1 MDCSRRIPLVNFPIP
16 VRAVALDLDGTLLHT
31 APDLADAANRMLHA
45 LGRPMLPEALV
56 MTYVG
61 NGAAR
66 LVKRLLTGDMEAE
79 PDDALFAQAQ
89 DLFFEHYAE
98 VLTRRSAPYP
108 GAMEGIRQLHEAG
121 YTLACIT
128 NKPERFTRPLLQAM
142 GMLPYFSLVLSGDSL
157 PRKKPD
163 PLPLQHMAE
172 AFGVGV
178 AQMVMIGDSGADVD
192 AARAAGCAVIAVS
205 YGYNRGRPAAMLG
218 ADAVIDSLQEA
229 ALLLTYDQH
238 V

>member
-1 MDCSRRIPLVNFPIP
+1 VNFPIP

-31 APDLADAANRMLHA
+31 APDLADAANRMLNA
-45 LGRPMLPEALV
+45 MGRPVLPEALV

-66 LVKRLLTGDMEAE
+66 LVKRLLTGDMDAE
-79 PDDALFAQAQ
+79 PDAALFEQAQ
-89 DLFFEHYAE
+89 NLFFEHYAE

-108 GAMEGIRQLHEAG
+108 GAMDGVRQLHQAG
-121 YTLACIT
+121 YKLACIT
-128 NKPERFTRPLLQAM
+128 NKPERFTLPLLQAM

-163 PLPLQHMAE
+163 PLPLLHMAE
-172 AFGVGV
+172 MFGLSPV
-178 AQMVMIGDSGADVD
+178 QMVMIGDSSADVG
-192 AARAAGCAVIAVS
+192 AARAAGCAAIAVS
-205 YGYNRGRPAAMLG
+205 YGYNRGQPADMLG

-229 ALLLTYDQH
+229 AFLLTYDQH

>member
-1 MDCSRRIPLVNFPIP
+1 VNFPIP

-45 LGRPMLPEALV
+45 LGRPVLPETLV

-66 LVKRLLTGDMEAE
+66 LVKRLLTGDMDAE
-79 PDDALFAQAQ
+79 PDAALFEQAQA
-89 DLFFEHYAE
+89 LFFEHYAE
-98 VLTRRSAPYP
+98 VLTRRTLPYP
-108 GAMEGIRQLHEAG
+108 GAMDGVRQLHEAG
-121 YTLACIT
+121 YQLACIT

-142 GMLPYFSLVLSGDSL
+142 GMLRYFSLVLSGDSL

-163 PLPLQHMAE
+163 PLPLLHMAE
-172 AFGVGV
+172 VFGVSP
-178 AQMVMIGDSGADVD
+178 ARMVMIGDSSADVG
-192 AARAAGCAVIAVS
+192 AARAAGCAAIAVS
-205 YGYNRGRPAAMLG
+205 YGYNRGQPADMLG
-218 ADAVIDSLQEA
+218 ADAVIDSLPEA
-229 ALLLTYDQH
+229 TFLLTYDQH

>member
-1 MDCSRRIPLVNFPIP
+1 VNFPIP

-31 APDLADAANRMLHA
+31 APDLADAANRMLNA
-45 LGRPMLPEALV
+45 MGRPVLPEALV

-66 LVKRLLTGDMEAE
+66 LVKRLLTGDMDAE
-79 PDDALFAQAQ
+79 PDAALFEQAQ
-89 DLFFEHYAE
+89 NLFFEHYAE

-108 GAMEGIRQLHEAG
+108 GAMDGVRQLHQAG
-121 YTLACIT
+121 YKLACIT
-128 NKPERFTRPLLQAM
+128 NKPERFTLPLLQAM

-163 PLPLQHMAE
+163 PLPLLHMAE
-172 AFGVGV
+172 MFGLSP
-178 AQMVMIGDSGADVD
+178 AQMVMIGDSSADVG
-192 AARAAGCAVIAVS
+192 AARAAGCAAIAVS
-205 YGYNRGRPAAMLG
+205 YGYNRGQPADMLG

-229 ALLLTYDQH
+229 AFLLTYDQH

>member
-1 MDCSRRIPLVNFPIP
+1 MKFPIP

-31 APDLADAANRMLHA
+31 APDLADAANRMLNA
-45 LGRPMLPEALV
+45 LGRAMLPEPLV

-66 LVKRLLTGDMEAE
+66 LVKRLLTGDMDAE
-79 PDDALFAQAQ
+79 PDAVLFEQAQA
-89 DLFFEHYAE
+89 LFFEHYAE
-98 VLTRRSAPYP
+98 VLTRRTVPYP
-108 GAMEGIRQLHEAG
+108 GAMEGVRQLHEAG
-121 YTLACIT
+121 YKLACIT

-142 GMLPYFSLVLSGDSL
+142 GMLPYLSLVLSGDSL

-163 PLPLQHMAE
+163 PLPLLHMAE
-172 AFGVGV
+172 AFGVSPS
-178 AQMVMIGDSGADVD
+178 QMVMIGDSSADVG
-192 AARAAGCAVIAVS
+192 AARAAGCAAIAVS
-205 YGYNRGRPAAMLG
+205 YGYNRGQPASMLG

-229 ALLLTYDQH
+229 AFLLTYDQH

>member
-1 MDCSRRIPLVNFPIP
+1 MNFPIP

-31 APDLADAANRMLHA
+31 APDLADAANRMLLA
-45 LGRPMLPEALV
+45 LGRPTLPEALV

-66 LVKRLLTGDMEAE
+66 LVKRLLTGEMEAE
-79 PDDALFAQAQ
+79 PDAAAFEQAQ

-108 GAMEGIRQLHEAG
+108 GAMEGVKQLHAVG
-121 YTLACIT
+121 YKLACIT
-128 NKPERFTRPLLQAM
+128 NKPERFTLPLLQAM
-142 GMLPYFSLVLSGDSL
+142 DMLPYFSLVLSGDSL

-163 PLPLQHMAE
+163 PLPLLHMAE
-172 AFGVGV
+172 MFGVSP
-178 AQMVMIGDSGADVD
+178 AQMVMIGDSSADVD
-192 AARAAGCAVIAVS
+192 AARAAGCAAIAVS
-205 YGYNRGRPAAMLG
+205 YGYNRGQPADMLG

-229 ALLLTYDQH
+229 AFLLTCDPR
-238 V
+238 

>member
-1 MDCSRRIPLVNFPIP
+1 MPCEIPVVNFPIP

-31 APDLADAANRMLHA
+31 APDLADAANRMLLA
-45 LGRPMLPEALV
+45 LGRQALPEALV

-66 LVKRLLTGDMEAE
+66 LVKRLLTGEMEAE
-79 PDDALFAQAQ
+79 PDAAAFEQAQA
-89 DLFFEHYAE
+89 LFFEHYAE

-108 GAMEGIRQLHEAG
+108 GAMEGVKQLHAAG
-121 YTLACIT
+121 YKLACIT
-128 NKPERFTRPLLQAM
+128 NKPERFTLPLLQAM

-163 PLPLQHMAE
+163 PLPLLHMAE
-172 AFGVGV
+172 MFGVSP
-178 AQMVMIGDSGADVD
+178 AQMVMIGDSSADVG
-192 AARAAGCAVIAVS
+192 AARAAGCAAIAVS
-205 YGYNRGRPAAMLG
+205 YGYNRGQPADMLG

-229 ALLLTYDQH
+229 AFLLTYDQN